1 MHQNWCT
8 QTSMVTLPQ
17 GSIIILKMTLTLKQ
31 KLWNIQSKTLQ
42 SHNSQQWWSTVLVYE
57 QYPWPIYQPIVNLRQ
72 REGKKRGFMQS
83 GSILP
88 ASAAPS
94 ILMSSTSSDQVPL
107 LTHLKTDLER
117 LSREVSPALWCS
129 TQPGTARCSGPC
141 EQTQIHGEAD
151 FSCTSTTTA
160 SSHIQN
166 EADAIRSFCEAV
178 CWSSGPHWRGR
189 LFVCFRFQM

>member
-1 MHQNWCT
+1 MHQNGCT

-107 LTHLKTDLER
+107 LTHLKTD
-117 LSREVSPALWCS
+117 
-129 TQPGTARCSGPC
+129 
-141 EQTQIHGEAD
+141 
-151 FSCTSTTTA
+151 
-160 SSHIQN
+160 
-166 EADAIRSFCEAV
+166 
-178 CWSSGPHWRGR
+178 WRG
-189 LFVCFRFQM
+189 LVGRFLQHYDVLPNQELPDAQGLVSRHKFTVKPTLAVLAQLRPLLTHRTKRTP